1 MTTTLFSFYK
11 SLLAALLLF
20 VSVAGWGQVW
30 TYDFGTETGTFTS
43 SIASTSFLPSPAT
56 GGGTSRVR
64 VGNNPGSIVMA
75 NAGLAALGSDTE
87 LQVKTNSGSSS
98 TTKFSIYDFTASKS
112 GYIKFKIVLNGGTTG
127 QYNLTLGDGA
137 TFSDNNPMT
146 LNQVFAGLQW
156 NFGSLN
162 TITYHV
168 LSNSTWGTTNL
179 PTGSST
185 TLFSQNDTNVYTVE
199 IYYNNTTSASSYER
213 SGTNTIANA
222 TWDLWVNNSKIANG
236 LSKGGLGTN
245 FNIDSFAFNH
255 QTSVTAGSQGTLY
268 IDDLEYSNALP
279 TAPICAAP
287 TVSSTVSAGNNSVSG
302 VNFTGIITNA
312 GGGTK
317 ITERGFQYSTSADM
331 ATSPGMVKETP
342 AAPRTDGYSLNVGL
356 NANTKYFYR
365 AYAINDCVAPQTGYS
380 HTTPVAAS
388 QYIVTLPFSTTSN
401 SATNI
406 SSNGFRANWTNPGV
420 GGGEAYWYNLTVEKW
435 DGSAWVAF
443 GIYNNIPSVTPYYD
457 VTGATANTRY
467 RYHFNSENEGGV
479 SILPSNWTEVTT
491 TSEITWANVQPVA
504 PNPITEPASAIIYAR
519 VFADGSTNVTPP
531 NQGPNIAAWIGYS
544 TANSDPS
551 GAGWTWVSA
560 SYFGNDGTNN
570 DEYSAVLSGL
580 SPGTYYYASR
590 FQSGAGAY
598 FYGGVNNAPWAS
610 TSDNGVLTVNPNK
623 VSWGNYQHPHT
634 GTYIL
639 GGSFNVYGRVYQPGI
654 TDAGSPGNGI
664 TAEVG
669 YSTTNT
675 DPATWSAAS
684 WKPATFNTDAD
695 GADEYTRNIGADI
708 SVDGTYYVAFRYKLT
723 GGSTWYYA
731 GHGTAANSGGEWNG
745 TTYSSGVIT
754 VTRPRE
760 INIKQDVT
768 NIATSGTY
776 TFGNQISG
784 TNSSAITFTVEN
796 TGQEILSVGELS
808 IGGAN
813 ASEFMITQVA
823 SATVNGGGSTSF
835 TVTFSPTSIGAKA
848 AQLSLVNDDADE
860 NPYVINLTGT
870 GTASAASDIIV
881 ATPYTYPTNIAYAN
895 YQATDITGGTNDI
908 EIAKFTIRDG
918 GGTADAD
925 NLGTTV
931 NSLTVGLTN
940 AANIRKIA
948 IYDGA
953 TELGELAA
961 TASNAFTGLN
971 IIMADGT
978 TKDFSVRVSFNTS
991 VTDNQQIQV
1000 SATGAASAT
1009 SGSGFGTVNAVATVT
1024 GNENKIAVVAD
1035 RLAFTTQ
1042 PVTTGV
1048 NSPMS
1053 NVVVSASDNNDN
1065 KDLDYTG
1072 NIVITS
1078 TGTLTGSP
1086 VTVTSASGGATFN
1099 GLTHTAVG
1107 TGLKLTATST
1117 GLTDVISNAFDVTT
1131 ITYNH
1136 GDFRTKS
1143 SGTWSYNN
1151 TTPGTTQWEQ
1161 YSSTLGWQNYVGQP
1175 TAATEYT
1182 AYITLNTE
1190 IPTNATVHGKA
1201 KIVVTK
1207 DETTGIPATLVFN
1220 PSANWTFRNVII
1232 ESGATLE
1239 MKTSGFNVL
1248 AARNFEIKDGGNF
1261 IFNLSSPAAGLT
1273 GSLWNGVEVFHPASN
1288 FIVKNHQAGADNYFF
1303 PPTANLSSNTYN
1315 GVTAYFGNLIFDAIV
1330 KDLRFTT
1337 INLNNTTITHG
1348 NLEIRPYGIG
1358 SGSQTLLYGSVNWT
1372 IGGNFII
1379 GQNSNDT
1386 STTNIN
1392 LTTGTNTIVFNVKG
1406 DFINNSGN
1414 TLTFTSNPSAS
1425 TTINLEGDM
1434 QIGSIG
1440 KLISAGST
1448 NATLNFAGT
1457 WVGNKDDPTIQTI
1470 DVANAATASNIAFN
1484 VNSGAYVRLIHQNL
1498 ALGTNSQFIVQN
1510 GGTLDFGFK
1519 SDGTALNIERV
1530 QSPAVSSGHKF
1541 KIENGSTLVITSP
1554 EGITGFGNYTGN
1566 VQIGASSSD
1575 NRKFDAGAIY
1585 HYYGKSNQATGGG
1598 LPDGLTAKVIVDLQT
1613 NATNENLEFTS
1624 TGITKFNSTG
1634 TLEIKRGKVLDIPG
1648 AGFRNNVIE
1657 NEDGESDAQKGNI
1670 VMSGGR
1676 YIVSGSGT
1684 KPSLSGSYTLSA
1696 GTVEFSG
1703 DAATKIRTSTPAK
1716 QYYNVDVSGS
1726 NVETGGKNFI
1736 VNNLLKVTAAT
1747 AKLTVPE
1754 TLDNENPYVVTAKK
1768 GIQIAEGGQ
1777 AIFKNNANLM
1787 QEVEAVN
1794 TGNITMERKATVPSV
1809 QYNYWSSPVKDQPL
1823 YSLYP
1828 GIPDNKVMVY
1838 NSANDRFTVLPT
1850 SSNPKSVF
1858 AKGYS
1863 IKGSSNSEYAPALT
1877 TTFVGESHNET
1888 TAGTN
1893 SIPLSTAGSNYN
1905 LIGNPYPSN
1914 LNLLALFA
1922 DEDNNGKFYNVTSGP
1937 DTETPTAYFWDNTSN
1952 TDLTQQGS
1960 GYVNMNYAL
1969 LNLST
1974 GIGTP
1979 ALRFAA
1985 TGKKPNG
1992 IVKPGQGFIIRAA
2005 ESGGSLTFK
2014 NTYRTTLTKPSGG
2027 IDGVYYKANEATT
2040 DKFWLTLTTPNQ
2052 MNVVIALAYHPEAEN
2067 SFERFDSV
2075 IFSEAVTENFY
2086 SLSSDARK
2094 LAIQSRKGD
2103 FNTEDKIPLGIKSS
2117 ETGLQKISIES
2128 KYGAFENQPIYL
2140 KDKLLNTLTN
2150 LSDTPY
2156 EFTTV
2161 MGVDDNRFEIVY
2173 KPGTVLDTDEGI
2185 KDQLLVYRN
2194 SNEIVV
2200 KSKHSRIDEVEVYD
2214 VSGRMIINVKGSSDE
2229 LRIDATSYISGI
2241 YILKIK
2247 SDEKTV
2253 TKKILK

>member
-1 MTTTLFSFYK
+1 
-11 SLLAALLLF
+11 
-20 VSVAGWGQVW
+20 
-30 TYDFGTETGTFTS
+30 
-43 SIASTSFLPSPAT
+43 
-56 GGGTSRVR
+56 
-64 VGNNPGSIVMA
+64 
-75 NAGLAALGSDTE
+75 
-87 LQVKTNSGSSS
+87 
-98 TTKFSIYDFTASKS
+98 
-112 GYIKFKIVLNGGTTG
+112 
-127 QYNLTLGDGA
+127 
-137 TFSDNNPMT
+137 
-146 LNQVFAGLQW
+146 
-156 NFGSLN
+156 
-162 TITYHV
+162 
-168 LSNSTWGTTNL
+168 
-179 PTGSST
+179 
-185 TLFSQNDTNVYTVE
+185 
-199 IYYNNTTSASSYER
+199 
-213 SGTNTIANA
+213 
-222 TWDLWVNNSKIANG
+222 
-236 LSKGGLGTN
+236 
-245 FNIDSFAFNH
+245 
-255 QTSVTAGSQGTLY
+255 
-268 IDDLEYSNALP
+268 
-279 TAPICAAP
+279 
-287 TVSSTVSAGNNSVSG
+287 
-302 VNFTGIITNA
+302 
-312 GGGTK
+312 
-317 ITERGFQYSTSADM
+317 M
-331 ATSPGMVKETP
+331 ATSPGTVNEIPT
-342 AAPRTDGYSLNVGL
+342 APGTGAYSLNAGL

-365 AYAINDCVAPQTGYS
+365 AYAKNDCATPQTGYS
-380 HTTPVAAS
+380 HNTPVTAT
-388 QYIVTLPFSTTSN
+388 QYIVTLPISTTSN
-401 SATNI
+401 AASNI
-406 SSNGFRANWTNPGV
+406 SNNEFRANWTNPGA
-420 GGGEAYWYNLTVEKW
+420 GGGETYWYNLTVEKW

-443 GIYNNIPSVTPYYD
+443 GTYNNIPSGTPYYD

-467 RYHFNSENEGGV
+467 RYHFNSENAGGV

-491 TSEITWANVQPVA
+491 TSSITWANVQPVA
-504 PNPITEPASAIIYAR
+504 PNPITEPASATIYAR
-519 VFADGSTNVTPP
+519 VFADGSTNLASPA
-531 NQGPNIAAWIGYS
+531 QGPNISAWIGYS
-544 TANSDPS
+544 TANSNPS

-590 FQSGAGAY
+590 FQSGTGAY

-639 GGSFNVYGRVYQPGI
+639 GDSFNVYGRVYQPGI
-654 TDAGSPGNGI
+654 TDVGSPGNGI

-731 GHGTAANSGGEWNG
+731 GHGTTANSGGEWNG
-745 TTYSSGVIT
+745 NTYISGVIT

-760 INIKQDVT
+760 INIKQGGT
-768 NIATSGTY
+768 NIVSGGTY

-784 TNSSAITFTVEN
+784 TSSSVITFTVEN
-796 TGQEILSVGELS
+796 TGQNDLSVGALS
-808 IGGAN
+808 ISGTN
-813 ASEFMITQVA
+813 AGEYTITQPENSTVA
-823 SATVNGGGSTSF
+823 GGYTTTF
-835 TVTFSPTSIGAKA
+835 TVTFSPTTTGPKT
-848 AQLSLVNDDADE
+848 AQLSLVNDDANE
-860 NPYVINLTGT
+860 NPYIINLTGT
-870 GTASAASDIIV
+870 GTASATSDVIV
-881 ATPYTYPTNIAYAN
+881 APYTYPTNIAYAN
-895 YQATDITGGTNDI
+895 YQATDITGAIGAV

-918 GGTADAD
+918 GATADAD

-948 IYDGA
+948 LYDGA

-971 IIMADGT
+971 IIVADGT

-1000 SATGAASAT
+1000 SVTGAAAAT

-1024 GNENKIAVVAD
+1024 GNENKIVVIAD

-1053 NVVVSASDNNDN
+1053 NVVVSASDNNNN
-1065 KDLDYTG
+1065 KDLDYSG

-1086 VTVTSASGGATFN
+1086 VTVASASGVATFS
-1099 GLTHTAVG
+1099 GLTHTVVG

-1117 GLTDVISNAFDVTT
+1117 GLTDAISNAFDITT
-1131 ITYNH
+1131 ITYIH
-1136 GDFRTKS
+1136 GDYRTKS
-1143 SGTWSYNN
+1143 SGTWSYNP
-1151 TTPGTTQWEQ
+1151 TTPGSTQWER
-1161 YSSTLGWQNYVGQP
+1161 YSSTLGWQDYVGQP

-1190 IPTNATVHGKA
+1190 IPTDATGHGKA

-1207 DETTGIPATLVFN
+1207 DETTGLPATLVFN
-1220 PSANWTFRNVII
+1220 PSSNWTFRNVII
-1232 ESGATLE
+1232 ENGATLE
-1239 MKTSGFNVL
+1239 MKTVGFNVL
-1248 AARNFEIKDGGNF
+1248 ADRNFEIKDGGNF
-1261 IFNLSSPAAGLT
+1261 IFNLSSTAAAGLT

-1288 FIVKNHQAGADNYFF
+1288 FIVKNHETGSGKYFF
-1303 PPTANLSSNTYN
+1303 PPADKLSSNTYN
-1315 GVTAYFGNLIFDAIV
+1315 GVTAYFGNLLFDPIV

-1337 INLNNTTITHG
+1337 TNLNNTTVTHG

-1484 VNSGAYVRLIHQNL
+1484 VNSGAYVKLINQDL
-1498 ALGTNSQFIVQN
+1498 ALGSSSSFNVKN
-1510 GGTLDFGFK
+1510 GGTLDFGF
-1519 SDGTALNIERV
+1519 SPSNLALNITNHV
-1530 QSPAVSSGHKF
+1530 NTAAF
-1541 KIENGSTLVITSP
+1541 KTEANSTIKITSS
-1554 EGITGFGNYTGN
+1554 EGITNTTGSGN
-1566 VQIGASSSD
+1566 VRTMTTGRVFDKGAT
-1575 NRKFDAGAIY
+1575 Y
-1585 HYYGKSNQATGGG
+1585 HYIGKVNQATGNGI
-1598 LPDGLTAKVIVDLQT
+1598 PDQITGKLIVELETQ
-1613 NATNENLEFTS
+1613 NATQDDLEFR
-1624 TGITKFNSTG
+1624 STG
-1634 TLEIKRGKVLDIPG
+1634 TTTFGTTGGINGLLEIRKGKVFDDPSK
-1648 AGFRNNVIE
+1648 GFRNYNGTVDE
-1657 NEDGESDAQKGNI
+1657 NNDGEADVQKGDL
-1670 VMSGGR
+1670 VMKGGKYVVSGG
-1676 YIVSGSGT
+1676 GF
-1684 KPSLSGSYTLSA
+1684 KPSLSGNYTLNS
-1696 GTVEFSG
+1696 GTVEFAG
-1703 DAATKIRTSTPAK
+1703 NNNTKIRVKPA
-1716 QYYNVDVSGS
+1716 YFNVDVSGS
-1726 NVETGGKNFI
+1726 NVTPGGKNLV
-1736 VNNLLKVTAAT
+1736 VNNELKVISAT
-1747 AKLTVPE
+1747 AVLTIPEVP
-1754 TLDNENPYVVTAKK
+1754 DNENPYVVTAKK
-1768 GIQIAEGGQ
+1768 GIQIAEGGE
-1777 AIFKNNANLM
+1777 AIFKNNAILM
-1787 QEVEAVN
+1787 QEKDAVN
-1794 TGNITMERKATVPSV
+1794 TGDITMERKATVPSV

-1863 IKGSSNSEYAPALT
+1863 IKGSSNTDYAPALT
-1877 TTFVGESHNET
+1877 AKFVGEPHNET
-1888 TAGTN
+1888 TAGIT
-1893 SIPLSTAGSNYN
+1893 SMLLSTAGSNYN

-1914 LNLLALFA
+1914 LNLLELFA
-1922 DEDNNGKFYNVTSGP
+1922 DGDNNGKFYNVTSGP
-1937 DTETPTAYFWDNTSN
+1937 DIETPTAYFWDNTSN

-1979 ALRFAA
+1979 APRLAT

-1992 IVKPGQGFIIRAA
+1992 ILKPGQGFIMRAA
-2005 ESGGSLTFK
+2005 ESGGSLTIK
-2014 NTYRTTLTKPSGG
+2014 NTHRTSLTKPLGG
-2027 IDGVYYKANEATT
+2027 TDGVYYKANEATT

-2052 MNVVIALAYHPEAEN
+2052 MNIVIALAYHPEAEN
-2067 SFERFDSV
+2067 SFERFDSM

-2117 ETGLQKISIES
+2117 ETGLQKISLES
-2128 KYGAFENQPIYL
+2128 NYGAFDNQPIYL

-2156 EFTTV
+2156 EFTTA
-2161 MGVDDNRFEIVY
+2161 MGVDENRFEIVY
-2173 KPGTVLDTDEGI
+2173 KPGTVLATDSGI
-2185 KDQLLVYRN
+2185 KETLTVYRN
-2194 SNEIVV
+2194 ANDIIV

-2214 VSGRMIINVKGSSDE
+2214 VSGRLIIKVKGGSDE
-2229 LRIDATSYISGI
+2229 LRINASSYISGT
-2241 YILKIK
+2241 YVLKIK
-2247 SDEKTV
+2247 CDEKTV

>member
-1 MTTTLFSFYK
+1 MTSP
-11 SLLAALLLF
+11 
-20 VSVAGWGQVW
+20 
-30 TYDFGTETGTFTS
+30 GTVNET
-43 SIASTSFLPSPAT
+43 
-56 GGGTSRVR
+56 
-64 VGNNPGSIVMA
+64 
-75 NAGLAALGSDTE
+75 
-87 LQVKTNSGSSS
+87 
-98 TTKFSIYDFTASKS
+98 
-112 GYIKFKIVLNGGTTG
+112 
-127 QYNLTLGDGA
+127 
-137 TFSDNNPMT
+137 
-146 LNQVFAGLQW
+146 
-156 NFGSLN
+156 
-162 TITYHV
+162 
-168 LSNSTWGTTNL
+168 
-179 PTGSST
+179 
-185 TLFSQNDTNVYTVE
+185 
-199 IYYNNTTSASSYER
+199 
-213 SGTNTIANA
+213 
-222 TWDLWVNNSKIANG
+222 
-236 LSKGGLGTN
+236 
-245 FNIDSFAFNH
+245 
-255 QTSVTAGSQGTLY
+255 
-268 IDDLEYSNALP
+268 P
-279 TAPICAAP
+279 TAP
-287 TVSSTVSAGNNSVSG
+287 G
-302 VNFTGIITNA
+302 TG
-312 GGGTK
+312 
-317 ITERGFQYSTSADM
+317 
-331 ATSPGMVKETP
+331 
-342 AAPRTDGYSLNVGL
+342 GYSLNAGL

-365 AYAINDCVAPQTGYS
+365 AYAKNDCATPQTGYS
-380 HTTPVAAS
+380 HTTPVPAT

-401 SATNI
+401 AATNI
-406 SSNGFRANWTNPGV
+406 SNNGFRANWTNPGA
-420 GGGEAYWYNLTVEKW
+420 GGGETYWYNLTVEKW
-435 DGSAWVAF
+435 DGSAWVSF
-443 GIYNNIPSVTPYYD
+443 GIYNNIPSGTLYYN
-457 VTGATANTRY
+457 VTGATANTLY

-491 TSEITWANVQPVA
+491 TSSITWANVQPVA
-504 PNPITEPASAIIYAR
+504 PNPITEPASATIYAR

-531 NQGPNIAAWIGYS
+531 NQGPNIAAWIGYN
-544 TANSDPS
+544 TANSNPS

-639 GGSFNVYGRVYQPGI
+639 GDSFNVYGRVYQPGI
-654 TDAGSPGNGI
+654 TDVGSPGNGI
-664 TAEVG
+664 TVEVG

-684 WKPATFNTDAD
+684 WRPAMFNTDAD

-731 GHGTAANSGGEWNG
+731 GHGTTANSGGEWNG
-745 TTYSSGVIT
+745 NTYISGVIT

-760 INIKQDVT
+760 INIKQGGM
-768 NIATSGTY
+768 NIVSGGTY

-784 TNSSAITFTVEN
+784 TSSSVITFTVEN
-796 TGQEILSVGELS
+796 TGQNDLSVGALS
-808 IGGAN
+808 ISGTN
-813 ASEFMITQVA
+813 AGEYTITQPENSTVA
-823 SATVNGGGSTSF
+823 GGYTTTF
-835 TVTFSPTSIGAKA
+835 TVTFSPTSTGPKT

-860 NPYVINLTGT
+860 NLYIINLTGT
-870 GTASAASDIIV
+870 GTASATSDIIV
-881 ATPYTYPTNIAYAN
+881 APYTYPTNIAYAN
-895 YQATDITGGTNDI
+895 YQATDITGATGAV
-908 EIAKFTIRDG
+908 EMAKFTIRDG
-918 GGTADAD
+918 GATADAD

-948 IYDGA
+948 LYDGA

-971 IIMADGT
+971 IIVADGT

-1000 SATGAASAT
+1000 SVTGAAAAT

-1024 GNENKIAVVAD
+1024 GNENKIVVIAD

-1053 NVVVSASDNNDN
+1053 NVLVSASDNNNN
-1065 KDLDYTG
+1065 KDLDYSG

-1086 VTVTSASGGATFN
+1086 VTVASASGVATFS
-1099 GLTHTAVG
+1099 GLTHTVVG

-1117 GLTDVISNAFDVTT
+1117 GLTDAISNAFDITT
-1131 ITYNH
+1131 ITYIH
-1136 GDFRTKS
+1136 GDYRTKS
-1143 SGTWSYNN
+1143 SGTWSYNP
-1151 TTPGTTQWEQ
+1151 TTPGSTQWER
-1161 YSSTLGWQNYVGQP
+1161 YSSTLGWQDYVGQP

-1190 IPTNATVHGKA
+1190 IPTDATGHGKA

-1207 DETTGIPATLVFN
+1207 DETTGLPATLVFN
-1220 PSANWTFRNVII
+1220 PSSNWTFRNVII
-1232 ESGATLE
+1232 ENGATLE
-1239 MKTSGFNVL
+1239 MKTVGFNVL
-1248 AARNFEIKDGGNF
+1248 ADRNFEIKDGGNF
-1261 IFNLSSPAAGLT
+1261 IFNLSSTAAAGLT

-1288 FIVKNHQAGADNYFF
+1288 FIVKNHETGSGKYFF
-1303 PPTANLSSNTYN
+1303 PPADKLSSNTYN
-1315 GVTAYFGNLIFDAIV
+1315 GVTAYFGNLLFDPIV

-1337 INLNNTTITHG
+1337 TNLNNTTVTHG
-1348 NLEIRPYGIG
+1348 NLEIRPYGSG

-1379 GQNSNDT
+1379 GQNSNDI

-1392 LTTGTNTIVFNVKG
+1392 LTTGANTIVFNIKG
-1406 DFINNSGN
+1406 DFINNCGN
-1414 TLTFTSNPSAS
+1414 TLTFTSNTSAS
-1425 TTINLEGDM
+1425 TTLNLEGDM

-1440 KLISAGST
+1440 KLISAAST

-1457 WVGNKDDPTIQTI
+1457 WNGNKDDATIQTVDI
-1470 DVANAATASNIAFN
+1470 ANPSTASNITFN
-1484 VNSGAYVRLIHQNL
+1484 VNSGAYVRLINQNL
-1498 ALGTNSQFIVQN
+1498 ALGTNSQFNVKN

-1519 SDGTALNIERV
+1519 TDNSALNIERV
-1530 QSPAVSSGHKF
+1530 SGQSGQKFAV
-1541 KIENGSTLVITSP
+1541 ENGGTLKITSP

-1566 VQIGASSSD
+1566 VQIGATSSD
-1575 NRKFDAGAIY
+1575 NRKFDAGATY
-1585 HYYGKSNQATGGG
+1585 HYIGKSNQATGGG

-1613 NATNENLEFTS
+1613 DATNENLEFTS
-1624 TGITKFNSTG
+1624 TLITKFNSTG
-1634 TLEIKRGKVLDIPG
+1634 TLEIRSGKVFDEPKN
-1648 AGFRNNVIE
+1648 GFRNNIPVE
-1657 NEDGESDAQKGNI
+1657 NEDGESDPQKGNI
-1670 VMSGGR
+1670 LMTGGR

-1684 KPSLSGSYTLSA
+1684 KPSLSGTYTLSA
-1696 GTVEFSG
+1696 GTVEFTG
-1703 DAATKIRTSTPAK
+1703 DATTKIRTSTPAK

-1726 NVETGGKNFI
+1726 NIETGGKNFI
-1736 VNNLLKVTAAT
+1736 VNNLLKVTATT

-1787 QEVEAVN
+1787 QDEDAVN
-1794 TGNITMERKATVPSV
+1794 SGNITMERKAIVPSV

-1828 GIPDNKVMVY
+1828 GIPNDKVMVY
-1838 NSANDRFTVLPT
+1838 NSANDRFTILPT

-1863 IKGSSNSEYAPALT
+1863 IKGSSNSDYAPALT
-1877 TTFVGESHNET
+1877 TTFVGEPHNET
-1888 TAGTN
+1888 TAGTS

-1914 LNLLALFA
+1914 LNLLALFE

-1979 ALRFAA
+1979 APRFAV

-1992 IVKPGQGFIIRAA
+1992 IVKTGQGLIIRAA

-2014 NTYRTTLTKPSGG
+2014 NTHRTTLTKPSGG
-2027 IDGVYYKANEATT
+2027 IDGVYYKAEEATT

-2067 SFERFDSV
+2067 SFERFDSM

-2086 SLSSDARK
+2086 SIRSDERK

-2103 FNTEDKIPLGIKSS
+2103 FNKEDQIPLGIKSS
-2117 ETGLQKISIES
+2117 ETGLQKISVES
-2128 KYGAFENQPIYL
+2128 KYGAFESQSIYL
-2140 KDKLLNTLTN
+2140 KDKLLNIVTN
-2150 LSDTPY
+2150 LSEMPY
-2156 EFTTV
+2156 EFTSV
-2161 MGVDDNRFEIVY
+2161 KGVDQNRFEIVY
-2173 KPGTVLDTDEGI
+2173 KPGTVLSTGEGI
-2185 KDQLLVYRN
+2185 KDQLVVYRN
-2194 SNEIVV
+2194 GNDFVV
-2200 KSKHSRIDEVEVYD
+2200 KSKHIRIDEVEVYD
-2214 VSGRMIINVKGSSDE
+2214 VSGRMILKVKGASDE
-2229 LRIDATSYISGI
+2229 VRIDASSYISGT
-2241 YILKIK
+2241 YVLKIK
-2247 SDEKTV
+2247 LKEKTV
-2253 TKKILK
+2253 TKKIVK